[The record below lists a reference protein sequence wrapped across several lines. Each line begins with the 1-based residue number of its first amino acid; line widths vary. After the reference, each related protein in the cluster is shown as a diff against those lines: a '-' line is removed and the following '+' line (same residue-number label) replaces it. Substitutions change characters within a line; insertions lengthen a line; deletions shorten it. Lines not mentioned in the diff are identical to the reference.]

1 MSASTSAS
9 PALDARAQF
18 LDLLTAALHG
28 NTLVK
33 LVLARH
39 VGADQT
45 LQRIIAKPL
54 LVKGQAQLSLVYRH
68 QTRDIT
74 RNLPLDQAQALVAQ
88 LLPESFRNAHLFDAD
103 GEVQLTFSKKG
114 KPMLQRH
121 GAQAP
126 REAAASTGHD
136 REKKRYLELSRPFL
150 RDLGVTDAQGALI
163 PSMSRKW
170 KQINKFIEV
179 FDHALANAPVP
190 AEQPVRVDE
199 FGAGKV

>member
-1 MSASTSAS
+1 MAAALPLFAGKPAPTGSAPPVECADCALRFPLSEAPLSYVRPFFR
-9 PALDARAQF
+9 PAAPDARAQF
-18 LDLLTAALHG
+18 LDLLNTALQG

-54 LVKGQAQLSLVYRH
+54 QVKGQACLSLVYRH

-74 RNLPLDQAQALVAQ
+74 RNLALEQAQALVAE
-88 LLPESFRNAHLFDAD
+88 LLPGSFRNAHLFDAD

-126 REAAASTGHD
+126 REAADSSGHD
-136 REKKRYLELSRPFL
+136 REKNATWSC
-150 RDLGVTDAQGALI
+150 RDRSCAIWA
-163 PSMSRKW
+163 
-170 KQINKFIEV
+170 
-179 FDHALANAPVP
+179 
-190 AEQPVRVDE
+190 
-199 FGAGKV
+199 

>member
-1 MSASTSAS
+1 MSASTSAPS
-9 PALDARAQF
+9 APDARAQF
-18 LDLLTAALHG
+18 LDLLNAALHG
-28 NTLVK
+28 DTLVK

-54 LVKGQAQLSLVYRH
+54 QVKGQPCLSLVYRH

-74 RNLPLDQAQALVAQ
+74 RNLPLDQAQALVAE
-88 LLPESFRNAHLFDAD
+88 LLPDSFRNAHLFDAD

-126 REAAASTGHD
+126 REVTAGSGHD

-170 KQINKFIEV
+170 KQINKFI
-179 FDHALANAPVP
+179 
-190 AEQPVRVDE
+190 
-199 FGAGKV
+199 

>member
-1 MSASTSAS
+1 MRFPLFEAPFLHVRQYFRPRA
-9 PALDARAQF
+9 PDARAQF
-18 LDLLTAALHG
+18 LDLLNAALHG

-54 LVKGQAQLSLVYRH
+54 QVKGQPCLSLVYRH

-74 RNLPLDQAQALVAQ
+74 RNLPLEQAQALVAE
-88 LLPESFRNAHLFDAD
+88 LLPDSFRNAHLFDAD

-126 REAAASTGHD
+126 REAVAAAAMTARRSVTWSCRGH
-136 REKKRYLELSRPFL
+136 SCA
-150 RDLGVTDAQGALI
+150 T
-163 PSMSRKW
+163 
-170 KQINKFIEV
+170 
-179 FDHALANAPVP
+179 LA
-190 AEQPVRVDE
+190 
-199 FGAGKV
+199 

>member
-1 MSASTSAS
+1 MSASSSAS
-9 PALDARAQF
+9 TAPDARAQF
-18 LDLLTAALHG
+18 LALLSTALHG

-39 VGADQT
+39 VGADST

-54 LVKGQAQLSLVYRH
+54 QVKGQPCLSLVYRH

-74 RNLPLDQAQALVAQ
+74 RNLPLEQAEVLVAE

-103 GEVQLTFSKKG
+103 GDVQLTFSKKG

-126 REAAASTGHD
+126 REAAASSAHD

-163 PSMSRKW
+163 PSMSRRSTSSSRCSSTPW
-170 KQINKFIEV
+170 
-179 FDHALANAPVP
+179 P
-190 AEQPVRVDE
+190 ARRCQPSRPCGWPTSARARVT
-199 FGAGKV
+199 